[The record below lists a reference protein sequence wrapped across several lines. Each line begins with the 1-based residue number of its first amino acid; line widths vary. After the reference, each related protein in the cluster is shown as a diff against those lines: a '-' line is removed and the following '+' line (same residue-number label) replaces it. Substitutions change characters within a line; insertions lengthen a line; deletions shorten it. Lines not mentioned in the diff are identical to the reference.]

1 MARRQA
7 IMSLIIIPKITEKRL
22 VQATQGVYTFTVP
35 MTTNKIEL
43 ARAIKEQYKVDAVDI
58 RISIAKGKVKKFRQ
72 IKGRRVDVKKAYVQV
87 AKGQKIAAFD
97 MGQEEA
103 PKDEKKAKKVA
114 KKAEKAVKEEKK

>member
-1 MARRQA
+1 
-7 IMSLIIIPKITEKRL
+7 MSLIIIPKITEKSL

-35 MTTNKIEL
+35 MTSNKIEL